1 MTRADTTL
9 QMEKGA
15 AMSKTILE
23 LAYLS
28 ASEQIDGFRKRSISP
43 VEVLDAQIERY
54 GEVGERI
61 NAVTDLYFDDAR
73 AAARGAERRYASDQ
87 ARPLEGVTCALKDED
102 GLAGWRVTSGSV
114 LLKDHRLAEPTP
126 VAERL
131 EAAGA
136 IFHMQ
141 TTAPEFYFIPL
152 TWSKLFGVTRNPW
165 NLRYTVGGS
174 SGGSGAALAGGLT
187 SIASGSDM
195 GGSIRIPSSFNGT
208 YGFKPPHG
216 RVPVVPGWEVMPQ
229 GTSGPMTRT
238 LTDLALMQS
247 TLTGPHPRQ
256 MTALRPALG
265 YPSSYPGIEGWRI
278 AYSLDQG
285 WARIDPDVRANTE
298 AAIAVLRDQGAI
310 VEPVEIRWDQT
321 RIRSALLRA
330 LLSSA
335 MGSTLIGIKE
345 QDRSQDLTSYAAY
358 FIGLLDGHGGP
369 QQLADAQEVAAQMH
383 SEYDALFEQG
393 YRALVCPT
401 VATAAVEADFDFTTG
416 EQRIDG
422 DVIDPLGGWILTPPF
437 NLMYTIPV
445 VNVPT
450 GLDRH
455 RVPTGM
461 QIAARAFDDLSA
473 FQVAAAFSAGAP
485 TMFKNHLMPDF
496 RGGP

>member
-1 MTRADTTL
+1 
-9 QMEKGA
+9 
-15 AMSKTILE
+15 MSKPILE

-43 VEVLDAQIERY
+43 VEVLDAQIERH

-61 NAVTDLYFDDAR
+61 NAVTDVYFDEAR
-73 AAARGAERRYASDQ
+73 AAARDAERRYAADR

-114 LLKDHRLAEPTP
+114 LLKDNRLAEPTP

-131 EAAGA
+131 HAAGA

-165 NLRYTVGGS
+165 NLHYTVGGS

-216 RVPVVPGWEVMPQ
+216 RVPSVPGWEVMPQ
-229 GTSGPMTRT
+229 GTSGPMART

-256 MTALRPALG
+256 MTALRPALK
-265 YPSSYPGIEGWRI
+265 YPSSYPAIEGWRI

-298 AAIAVLRDQGAI
+298 AAVAVLRDQGAI
-310 VEPVEIRWDQT
+310 VEPVEIRWDQR
-321 RIRSALLRA
+321 RIRSALLRHC
-330 LLSSA
+330 SP
-335 MGSTLIGIKE
+335 
-345 QDRSQDLTSYAAY
+345 RRWAA
-358 FIGLLDGHGGP
+358 P
-369 QQLADAQEVAAQMH
+369 
-383 SEYDALFEQG
+383 
-393 YRALVCPT
+393 
-401 VATAAVEADFDFTTG
+401 
-416 EQRIDG
+416 
-422 DVIDPLGGWILTPPF
+422 
-437 NLMYTIPV
+437 
-445 VNVPT
+445 
-450 GLDRH
+450 
-455 RVPTGM
+455 
-461 QIAARAFDDLSA
+461 
-473 FQVAAAFSAGAP
+473 
-485 TMFKNHLMPDF
+485 
-496 RGGP
+496 